1 MHPPFYKAGYGPD
14 YKVYSSHMTVT
25 IQDVHLIMINGTAEI
40 MVNVYQAVGV
50 MVNLTAVIDLTMQV
64 SCYIYHNV
72 MLFMLYSIIIC

>member
-40 MVNVYQAVGV
+40 MVNVYQAVQSV
-50 MVNLTAVIDLTMQV
+50 
-64 SCYIYHNV
+64 
-72 MLFMLYSIIIC
+72 